1 MNGARTLISLRREK
15 RLIMYKTLMKSM
27 RQYKKPAY
35 LTMLFMAL
43 EVAVE
48 IFIPFLMAKIIDKGL
63 IEGDLRYV
71 LKIGSLM
78 FGIACLSMLFGVLG
92 GKFSSD
98 AAVGFSTN
106 LRGDIYK
113 NIQTFAFDSI
123 DKYSSSSLITR
134 LTTDI
139 TNIQM
144 AFQMVLK
151 TIIRAPFMIAF
162 AFGMAAYTN
171 LKLSLAI
178 LIIVPIVAVILIGL
192 IYRVHPYFIQVFKK
206 YDQLNQTVQE
216 DINGVRVVKSF
227 VREEKEIEKFKIASA
242 DIKHLFTKAEK
253 ITALNAPIMQIAI
266 YSCLLLVYWFGAKY
280 VVGGTM
286 STGEL
291 TSFITYMMQILSSIM
306 MISMIFVMIV
316 ISEASVERVAEV
328 LNEKATLTNPEKPLT
343 KIENGAIEF
352 RNVQFKYNKQ
362 SEEADLSQLNF
373 TIHSGETVGII
384 GGTGSG
390 KSSLIQ
396 LIPRLYDVTKG
407 EVYVSGH
414 NVKDYDLV
422 TLRDQIAMV
431 LQKNTLFSGTV
442 NDNLRW
448 GNKNASKEEI
458 QRVAKLAQAD
468 DFVQAFP
475 DKYET
480 VLDQGGSNVSGG
492 QKQRLTI
499 ARALLKQP
507 KILILDDST
516 SAVDTKTDAYIRKAF
531 VEEIPNTT
539 KIIVSQRI
547 SSIQDSDRIIVLEEG
562 KINGIGTHEE
572 LLKNNEIY
580 KEVYDSQVKGGTIVE
595 E

>member
-1 MNGARTLISLRREK
+1 
-15 RLIMYKTLMKSM
+15 MYKTLIKSL
-27 RQYKKPAY
+27 RQYKKPSY

-48 IFIPFLMAKIIDKGL
+48 IFIPFLMAKIIDNGL
-63 IEGDLRYV
+63 IAGDLSYV

-78 FGIACLSMLFGVLG
+78 FALACFSMLFGVLG
-92 GKFSSD
+92 GKFSAD

-106 LRGDIYK
+106 LRQDIYK
-113 NIQTFAFDSI
+113 NIQTFAFDNI

-162 AFGMAAYTN
+162 AFAMAAYTN
-171 LKLSLAI
+171 LKLSLTI
-178 LIIVPIVAVILIGL
+178 LVIVPIVGFILIGL
-192 IYRVHPYFIQVFKK
+192 IYLVHPYFIAVFKK
-206 YDQLNQTVQE
+206 YDRLNQTVQE

-227 VREEKEIEKFKIASA
+227 VREEKEIEKFKVASS
-242 DIKHLFTKAEK
+242 DIKNLFTKAEK

-266 YSCLLLVYWFGAKY
+266 YSSLLLVYWFGAKY

-291 TSFITYMMQILSSIM
+291 TSFITYMMQILTSIM
-306 MISMIFVMIV
+306 MISMIFIMVV
-316 ISEASVERVAEV
+316 ISEASVRRVAEV
-328 LNEKATLTNPEKPLT
+328 LQEKATLTNPKDPIT
-343 KIENGAIEF
+343 TIENGEIEF
-352 RNVQFKYNKQ
+352 RNVQFKYNEL
-362 SEEADLSQLNF
+362 SEEADLRQIDLA
-373 TIHSGETVGII
+373 IKSGETIGII

-390 KSSLIQ
+390 KTSLIQ
-396 LIPRLYDVTKG
+396 LIPRLYDATEG

-414 NVKDYDLV
+414 NVKEYDLV
-422 TLRDQIAMV
+422 ALRNQIAMV
-431 LQKNTLFSGTV
+431 LQKNTLFSGTI
-442 NDNLRW
+442 NTNLRW
-448 GNKNASKEEI
+448 GNKAATEEEI

-468 DFVQAFP
+468 DFVQSFP

-531 VEEIPNTT
+531 IEEIPNTT

-547 SSIQDSDRIIVLEEG
+547 SSIQDSDRIIVLDEG

-572 LLKNNEIY
+572 LLENNIIY

-595 E
+595 K

>member
-1 MNGARTLISLRREK
+1 
-15 RLIMYKTLMKSM
+15 MYKTLMKSL
-27 RQYKKPAY
+27 RQYKKPSY

-63 IEGDLRYV
+63 IDGDLGYV

-78 FGIACLSMLFGVLG
+78 FVIACFSMLFGVLG

-98 AAVGFSTN
+98 AAVGLSTN
-106 LRGDIYK
+106 LRQDIYE
-113 NIQTFAFDSI
+113 NIQTFAFDNI

-162 AFGMAAYTN
+162 TFAMAAYTN
-171 LKLSLAI
+171 LKLSLTI
-178 LIIVPIVAVILIGL
+178 LIIVPIVAFILIGL
-192 IYRVHPYFIQVFKK
+192 IYRVHPYFIKVFKK
-206 YDQLNQTVQE
+206 YDRLNQTVQE

-227 VREEKEIEKFKIASA
+227 VREEKEIEKFKVAST
-242 DIKHLFTKAEK
+242 DIKNLFTKAEK
-253 ITALNAPIMQIAI
+253 ITALNAPVMQIAI

-328 LNEKATLTNPEKPLT
+328 LTEKASLSNPENPLT
-343 KIENGAIEF
+343 TIENGDIEF
-352 RNVQFKYNKQ
+352 RNVQFKYNEL
-362 SEEADLSQLNF
+362 SEEADLSQINF
-373 TIHSGETVGII
+373 TIKSGETIGII

-396 LIPRLYDVTKG
+396 LIPRLYDVTEG

-431 LQKNTLFSGTV
+431 LQKNTLFSGTIS
-442 NDNLRW
+442 DNLRW
-448 GNKNASKEEI
+448 GDKEASKEEI

-468 DFVQAFP
+468 EFVQGFP
-475 DKYET
+475 DDYET

-531 VEEIPNTT
+531 IEEIPNTT
-539 KIIVSQRI
+539 KIIVAQRI

-562 KINGIGTHEE
+562 KIDGIGTHDE
-572 LLKNNEIY
+572 LLKNNKIY

>member
-1 MNGARTLISLRREK
+1 
-15 RLIMYKTLMKSM
+15 MYKTLMKSL
-27 RQYKKPAY
+27 RQYKKPSY

-63 IEGDLRYV
+63 IDGDLGYV

-78 FGIACLSMLFGVLG
+78 FVIACFSMLFGVLG

-98 AAVGFSTN
+98 AAVGLSTN
-106 LRGDIYK
+106 LRQDIYE
-113 NIQTFAFDSI
+113 NIQTFAFDNI

-162 AFGMAAYTN
+162 AFAMAAYTN
-171 LKLSLAI
+171 LKLSLTI
-178 LIIVPIVAVILIGL
+178 LIIVPIVAFILIGL
-192 IYRVHPYFIQVFKK
+192 IYRVHPYFIKVFKK
-206 YDQLNQTVQE
+206 YDRLNQTVQE

-227 VREEKEIEKFKIASA
+227 VREEKEIEKFKVAST
-242 DIKHLFTKAEK
+242 DIKNLFTKAEK
-253 ITALNAPIMQIAI
+253 ITALNAPVMQIAI

-328 LNEKATLTNPEKPLT
+328 LTEKASLSNPENPLT
-343 KIENGAIEF
+343 TIENGDIEF
-352 RNVQFKYNKQ
+352 RNVQFKYNEL
-362 SEEADLSQLNF
+362 SEEADLSQINF
-373 TIHSGETVGII
+373 TIKSGETIGII

-396 LIPRLYDVTKG
+396 LIPRLYDVTEG

-431 LQKNTLFSGTV
+431 LQKNTLFSGTIS
-442 NDNLRW
+442 DNLRW
-448 GNKNASKEEI
+448 GDKEASKEEI

-468 DFVQAFP
+468 EFVQGFP
-475 DKYET
+475 DDYET

-531 VEEIPNTT
+531 IEEIPNTT
-539 KIIVSQRI
+539 KIIVAQRI

-562 KINGIGTHEE
+562 KIDGIGTHDE
-572 LLKNNEIY
+572 LLKNNKIY